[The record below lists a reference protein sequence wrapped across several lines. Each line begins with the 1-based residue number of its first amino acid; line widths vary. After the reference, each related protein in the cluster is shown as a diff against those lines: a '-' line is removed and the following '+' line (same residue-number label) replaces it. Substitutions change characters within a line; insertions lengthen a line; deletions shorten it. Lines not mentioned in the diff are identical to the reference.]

1 MTKDK
6 RSKFEIRAYE
16 IWEREG
22 RPDGKATEHWEQ
34 AVAEIASE
42 EAEAKAAKSKK
53 PATRKK
59 TAGGTKAE
67 KPTPAARTKKQE
79 TVSAAGK
86 GPKDQ
91 AKKATATK
99 TAAAAVKKPKK
110 TAK

>member
-34 AVAEIASE
+34 AVAEIARE

-53 PATRKK
+53 PSNRKK
-59 TAGGTKAE
+59 TTGGTKPE
-67 KPTPAARTKKQE
+67 KSKPAARAKKRE
-79 TVSAAGK
+79 TVPTAGK
-86 GPKDQ
+86 EPKNQ

-99 TAAAAVKKPKK
+99 TAAAGKKPKK